1 MGRHYRLLG
10 GVIVSLALAFG
21 SARADVT
28 VKRLTTMDGMGGL
41 LKSTTTSTEIYA
53 GDKMVSDGETKLENK
68 LLKMFGGG
76 KPIKMTQVTRLDKEL
91 FWDINHKDK
100 KYSEMTFA
108 EMRAMMDSLGA
119 MFSGGGDPMA
129 QQEPVFDKAEYTFSP
144 PEFKVER
151 TGKKETIAGYTCDQA
166 ILTMKTVGTN
176 RKTGE
181 TMTLD
186 LTMDMML
193 ASNVAGAD
201 EINAFGM
208 KMSQAIGQDIETGS
222 ARSMSAI
229 LAMYGIDAQQ
239 LEAEARK
246 LEGFALK
253 TVMSFTLGGD
263 AMAQAQAEA
272 DEEGGGAEGEE
283 GAEAEESAPDDAGSV
298 AATALGGLF
307 GKKDKKQDEE
317 EFKDAATAPPG
328 ALFWMTST
336 VTGIEAAGAPAEKF
350 EVPAGYKL
358 EKTGFQKKD

>member
-41 LKSTTTSTEIYA
+41 LKSTTTSTETYA

-68 LLKMFGGG
+68 LLKMLGGG
-76 KPIKMTQVTRLDKEL
+76 KPIKTTQVTRLDKEL

-119 MFSGGGDPMA
+119 MFSGGGNPMA
-129 QQEPVFDKAEYTFSP
+129 QQEPAFDTAEYTFSP

-186 LTMDMML
+186 LIMDMML
-193 ASNVAGAD
+193 AANVAGAD
-201 EINAFGM
+201 EINAFGT
-208 KMSQAIGQDIETGS
+208 KMSQAIGQDIEPGS
-222 ARSMSAI
+222 ARSMSAM
-229 LAMYGIDAQQ
+229 LAMYGVDARQ

-263 AMAQAQAEA
+263 AMARSQAEA
-272 DEEGGGAEGEE
+272 EEKSDGADDEEGAEGEE
-283 GAEAEESAPDDAGSV
+283 AASDDDGSV
-298 AATALGGLF
+298 AAKALGGLF

-317 EFKDAATAPPG
+317 KAKDDAPTAPPG
-328 ALFWMTST
+328 ALFWMSST

-358 EKTGFQKKD
+358 ETTGFQK